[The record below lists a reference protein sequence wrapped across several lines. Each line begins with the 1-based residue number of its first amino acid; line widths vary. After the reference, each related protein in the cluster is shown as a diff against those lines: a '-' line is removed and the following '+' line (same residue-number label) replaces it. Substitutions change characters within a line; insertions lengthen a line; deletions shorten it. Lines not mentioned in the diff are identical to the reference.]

1 MCFNKNDKLFQ
12 EQDWSSA
19 HLQKR
24 IIFWQSFAIVHH
36 CCCWSAFGGRTG
48 GTGFGRAA
56 VPRRRR
62 TVFSLWQVCHN
73 ISKAEAEANFIN
85 ELGSQQKEV
94 DTLPSNT
101 GMYILCM
108 YVYLVCICTHTSV
121 EDSAMK
127 TASCLRRSGGGCV
140 GGGGGR

>member
-24 IIFWQSFAIVHH
+24 IIFLAKFCH
-36 CCCWSAFGGRTG
+36 SAPLLLLIGIRWTDWGHRLRPCGST
-48 GTGFGRAA
+48 A
-56 VPRRRR
+56 PRR

-85 ELGSQQKEV
+85 ELGSKQKEV
-94 DTLPSNT
+94 GTLPSNT
-101 GMYILCM
+101 GM
-108 YVYLVCICTHTSV
+108 
-121 EDSAMK
+121 
-127 TASCLRRSGGGCV
+127 
-140 GGGGGR
+140 